1 MSATGGSIGGDA
13 GFRAAETP
21 ATLPAAADAPPTSF
35 KDIMAKIR
43 SRATPEAP
51 RAAAPVPPAKVDIP
65 GDDLALKRVS
75 RLEAENLELKERVGK
90 LDPAAET
97 DAAFAR
103 QIRKLYSE
111 GKKMDALGLLAQA
124 DPTGEMESL
133 LATYLE
139 APTATAEAALA
150 AKVDEALDASKKAL
164 EASAKLQT
172 ADAERAAAAQKQG
185 QLSFALSALDGAKN
199 DDGSPRF
206 ELCARPENRADI
218 EKRLF
223 GHVGADGIE
232 RMGHV
237 QRLAIEQ
244 KVASDDVTPDLARRL
259 IVEGFEAIETELEA
273 EGIEQQKLID
283 ARFKRTAKFA
293 SGDGAREQQRAA
305 AEPQN
310 PQRLAPPDSGPAQGQ
325 PREPQPRP
333 MQRPPVRTD
342 APKPAWSLDAVMAKN
357 RERARY

>member
-1 MSATGGSIGGDA
+1 MTA
-13 GFRAAETP
+13 P
-21 ATLPAAADAPPTSF
+21 AADAPPTSF

-43 SRATPEAP
+43 SRATPETP
-51 RAAAPVPPAKVDIP
+51 RAAEPAPPAKVDIP

-185 QLSFALSALDGAKN
+185 QFSFALSALDGAKN

-259 IVEGFEAIETELEA
+259 IVEGFEAIEAELEA
-273 EGIEQQKLID
+273 EGIEQLKLVE
-283 ARFKRTAKFA
+283 ARFKKGAK
-293 SGDGAREQQRAA
+293 EQPRAA

>member
-1 MSATGGSIGGDA
+1 MTAP
-13 GFRAAETP
+13 AE
-21 ATLPAAADAPPTSF
+21 DAPPTSF

-43 SRATPEAP
+43 SRATPETP
-51 RAAAPVPPAKVDIP
+51 RAAAPAPPAKVDIP

-185 QLSFALSALDGAKN
+185 QLSFALSALDGAHEERRRIAPVRALHAPGEPGRHRETAVRTCRSRR
-199 DDGSPRF
+199 DRAHGARSAARHRAEGRIRRRHPRPRPAPHRRRFRGRRGGAGSP
-206 ELCARPENRADI
+206 
-218 EKRLF
+218 
-223 GHVGADGIE
+223 
-232 RMGHV
+232 
-237 QRLAIEQ
+237 
-244 KVASDDVTPDLARRL
+244 
-259 IVEGFEAIETELEA
+259 
-273 EGIEQQKLID
+273 EGIEQLKLVE
-283 ARFKRTAKFA
+283 ARFKKGAK
-293 SGDGAREQQRAA
+293 EQPRAA
-305 AEPQN
+305 AEP
-310 PQRLAPPDSGPAQGQ
+310 P
-325 PREPQPRP
+325 EI
-333 MQRPPVRTD
+333 
-342 APKPAWSLDAVMAKN
+342 PKG
-357 RERARY
+357 